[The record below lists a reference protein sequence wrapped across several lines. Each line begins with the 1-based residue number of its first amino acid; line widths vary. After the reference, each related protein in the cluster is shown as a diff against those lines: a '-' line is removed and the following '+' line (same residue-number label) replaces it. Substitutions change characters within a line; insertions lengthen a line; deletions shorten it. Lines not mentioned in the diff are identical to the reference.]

1 MKETI
6 LVYILF
12 IFSALIVANCGIF
25 PAEEVYHSDESIN
38 DKSTTS
44 YTVHIGE

>member
-12 IFSALIVANCGIF
+12 IFSALVVANCGIL
-25 PAEEVYHSDESIN
+25 PSEEVYYTDRSIN
-38 DKSTTS
+38 DNSTTS

>member
-6 LVYILF
+6 IVYIMFLV
-12 IFSALIVANCGIF
+12 SALIISNCGIF

-38 DKSTTS
+38 DNSTTS